1 MNSGHESSW
10 YSEIIEIIPKEHV
23 CCSACKDLP
32 LSPKEYTRQV
42 KKSLI
47 NMELAQV
54 SFFFFF
60 IVFPF
65 VTVGQLAVGGD
76 PAHIS
81 VLIKH
86 Y

>member
-1 MNSGHESSW
+1 
-10 YSEIIEIIPKEHV
+10 
-23 CCSACKDLP
+23 
-32 LSPKEYTRQV
+32 
-42 KKSLI
+42 
-47 NMELAQV
+47 MELAQV